1 MAAMPLLCIIQG
13 TACLRL
19 QGMKLP
25 QNKSALPT
33 APSPLLSALGF
44 DAACVHLGL
53 LALPPD
59 SVGWEYPQ
67 SLPALLACRAHRAVT
82 GIKQRKGWIRD
93 LFATASRDAEPA
105 GVMSMSH
112 FLLAEPAKYLV
123 SGFC

>member
-33 APSPLLSALGF
+33 APSPLLSALGL

-59 SVGWEYPQ
+59 SVGWGISPISASPPCLQ
-67 SLPALLACRAHRAVT
+67 STQSCHRD
-82 GIKQRKGWIRD
+82 K
-93 LFATASRDAEPA
+93 
-105 GVMSMSH
+105 
-112 FLLAEPAKYLV
+112 AKERLD
-123 SGFC
+123 